1 MNVIQLLVSRV
12 QINLDS
18 QGLTEVNLSYMRGT
32 TGLSRGKYILKQIN
46 LIRQS
51 MGMYTT
57 SIQKKGNNEITKEGP
72 VTGNIHEP
80 ILAFNKPQLPPDLI
94 GRRMITRNNRTLS
107 A

>member
-1 MNVIQLLVSRV
+1 
-12 QINLDS
+12 
-18 QGLTEVNLSYMRGT
+18 MRGT

-80 ILAFNKPQLPPDLI
+80 ILAFNKPQLPPGLGPI
-94 GRRMITRNNRTLS
+94 IIFSLLETRPDWEENDNEK
-107 A
+107 